1 MANYR
6 LSQEAK
12 DDLIRIYKYGI
23 MRFGEVQANL
33 YLSELLDEFERIG
46 KNPEHF
52 QSVDQIIPGYRR
64 CVYKADSIY
73 FRIILNTVEIM
84 AIVGRQDIGSKL

>member
-12 DDLIRIYKYGI
+12 DDLIRIYTYGI
-23 MRFGEVQANL
+23 MRFGETQANL

-46 KNPEHF
+46 KNPNIFNLWIKSFSEE
-52 QSVDQIIPGYRR
+52 
-64 CVYKADSIY
+64 
-73 FRIILNTVEIM
+73 L
-84 AIVGRQDIGSKL
+84 